1 MPFLVFLF
9 STIISVVSA
18 YTLLSSQN
26 VLLQPNSISDNK
38 QSLAKEY
45 FGKQVLEDQLSE
57 ITTIPDEDEKLVMSK
72 STTSLPIESPEPSE
86 VPTRTPTLKPTLAVT
101 LTPTANPSSTPTRVP
116 TPSLVLQ
123 PQYTSEEIQGFIER
137 FAGQYAVDPNAL
149 RHIADCESDFNPRA
163 KNGDY
168 LGLYQFSTNTWKNN
182 RLLIGED
189 ADPTLRL
196 NAEEAVQT
204 ASFLL
209 SIGKGG
215 IWPNCLP

>member
-1 MPFLVFLF
+1 MPAWVLF
-9 STIISVVSA
+9 TI
-18 YTLLSSQN
+18 TLIGRLN
-26 VLLQPNSISDNK
+26 VRAIDFR
-38 QSLAKEY
+38 LAAMLAE
-45 FGKQVLEDQLSE
+45 
-57 ITTIPDEDEKLVMSK
+57 
-72 STTSLPIESPEPSE
+72 
-86 VPTRTPTLKPTLAVT
+86 TPVT

-209 SIGKGG
+209 SIGKG
-215 IWPNCLP
+215 